1 MKKVYI
7 TEIEG
12 DLSHFDLEPFDINQ
26 LNMWTHYV
34 NDFLELNAGDFIMF
48 NSDLYIIKKVFP

>member
-7 TEIEG
+7 TEIED
-12 DLSHFDLEPFDINQ
+12 DLNHFEIESFDVDQ
-26 LNMWTHYV
+26 LDMWTHYV
-34 NDFLELNAGDFIMF
+34 NEYHELNVGDFIMF